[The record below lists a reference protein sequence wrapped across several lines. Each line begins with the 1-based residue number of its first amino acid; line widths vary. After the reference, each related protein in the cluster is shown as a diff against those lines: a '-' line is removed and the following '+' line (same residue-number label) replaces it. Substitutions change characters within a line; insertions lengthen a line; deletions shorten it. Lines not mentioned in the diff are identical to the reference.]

1 MVSEIFFFF
10 CCLLF
15 RKRNQTNIEKIDA
28 VTIPHTMPAITGAF
42 EGDEERFE
50 ATVCVGA
57 AIEEEMDEVNDST
70 IGAVVAL

>member
-1 MVSEIFFFF
+1 
-10 CCLLF
+10 
-15 RKRNQTNIEKIDA
+15 
-28 VTIPHTMPAITGAF
+28 MPAITGAF